1 MTACVRSSRDAKEE
15 ERREAKR
22 ARQAEQVAAEKERL
36 AAEWL
41 TRSTLLM
48 VEISDGVNQ
57 YEEDGED
64 GESGSTFMMLRKS
77 SDASENIVT
86 LIGEK
91 GGGDSW
97 CASSVL

>member
-1 MTACVRSSRDAKEE
+1 
-15 ERREAKR
+15 
-22 ARQAEQVAAEKERL
+22 
-36 AAEWL
+36 
-41 TRSTLLM
+41 M
-48 VEISDGVNQ
+48 VEISDGVNK